1 MLYNYA
7 KNSLL
12 RFIIRFVPFFNCSEE
27 KAVLDVTE
35 SVKKSKSLST
45 YKGLPVVN
53 RLNVP
58 IIDIKNKD
66 GLLAKREGLK

>member
-1 MLYNYA
+1 M
-7 KNSLL
+7 
-12 RFIIRFVPFFNCSEE
+12 
-27 KAVLDVTE
+27 
-35 SVKKSKSLST
+35 KKSKSLST

>member
-1 MLYNYA
+1 MKRTHYFV
-7 KNSLL
+7 LL
-12 RFIIRFVPFFNCSEE
+12 FASFLFFNYSEE
-27 KAVLDVTE
+27 QAVLDVTE

-66 GLLAKREGLK
+66 GLLAKREGLKQ

>member
-1 MLYNYA
+1 MKRTHYFV
-7 KNSLL
+7 LL
-12 RFIIRFVPFFNCSEE
+12 FTSFLFFNCSEE
-27 KAVLDVTE
+27 QAVLDVTE

-45 YKGLPVVN
+45 YKGLAVVN

-66 GLLAKREGLK
+66 GLLAKREELKK